1 MNTIKYYMLNNKMPI
16 LVAMMVIAAYLFSTI
31 SGNRICDCEKTE
43 KEHRTRSSR
52 IYNSNSY
59 NHK

>member
-1 MNTIKYYMLNNKMPI
+1 MAMFKQYILNNKFPVFLSVTII
-16 LVAMMVIAAYLFSTI
+16 LIYLFSTI
-31 SGNRICDCEKTE
+31 SGNRICNCEKTE
-43 KEHRTRSSR
+43 NNKRTRSSR